1 MSKYLN
7 NYSKTSYDKQ
17 MQKKLE
23 DLEILINGHINNLQ
37 DKKVKRRYQNNN
49 YLHSD
54 IKREEVTLI
63 LKNED
68 RYLLKFEYF
77 TSVIE
82 YQDFNEVDYSKSKS
96 RINLN
101 GFDSDDEDG
110 IMNIKK
116 VNKIEKSLTNIYIY
130 IIVIKNLLFN

>member
-1 MSKYLN
+1 
-7 NYSKTSYDKQ
+7 